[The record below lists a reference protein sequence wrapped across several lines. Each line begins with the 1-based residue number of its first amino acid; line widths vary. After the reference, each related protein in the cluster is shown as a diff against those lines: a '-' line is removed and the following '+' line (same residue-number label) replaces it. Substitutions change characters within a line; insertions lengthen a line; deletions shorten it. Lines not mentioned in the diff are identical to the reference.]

1 MSAREASTPIVDD
14 AIVRSRR
21 FAIRGKRESDARDD
35 YGWRTDP
42 EIARFDGNPPLTDP
56 FEAFYVTFEHY
67 RRYGAVGREAFSI
80 DDAEGHHIGNVMYY
94 NADSAAG
101 EAEFGIGICV
111 PECQGA
117 GIGTEVTVA
126 FLDFLWRERPF
137 RRIVLHTLAWNERA
151 IACFEHA
158 GFTQIAR
165 VIRKGEWFIR
175 MEARREWWLMWQ
187 AEGRFVRRKAN

>member
-1 MSAREASTPIVDD
+1 MSARDSALPAVDD
-14 AIVRSRR
+14 AIVRNHR
-21 FAIRGKRESDARDD
+21 FVIRDKREADARDD
-35 YGWRTDP
+35 YAWRTDP
-42 EIARFDGNPPLTDP
+42 EITRFDGNPPLRDP

-67 RRYGAVGREAFSI
+67 RRFGAVGREAFSV
-80 DDAEGHHIGNVMYY
+80 DDAEGRHIGNVMYY

-111 PECQGA
+111 PECQDA
-117 GIGTEVTVA
+117 GLGTAVTVA

-137 RRIVLHTLAWNERA
+137 HRIVLHTLAWNARA
-151 IACFEHA
+151 IACFERA

-165 VIRKGEWFIR
+165 VNRKGEWFIR

-187 AEGRFVRRKAN
+187 AEGRFSRPERS